1 MKLYKYLLFILFTFF
16 LLVFF
21 LELSSFSDGPPA
33 SRTAAPGELNC
44 SNGYCHN
51 SFSLNSGPGMASL
64 SGDIFENGFRAGQTY
79 TITAKVKQDGQQR
92 FGFMVMAY
100 DSLGQISG
108 GSVSLAE
115 PDRTQLTE
123 NQAGDR
129 IYVSH
134 DPANITSDSS
144 EWTFNWTAPN
154 TESTPEE
161 ISFYA
166 AFVAANNNN
175 NSAGDY
181 VYAIR
186 ADAGLDSS
194 WATPIAHELSNQDVK
209 ISFDH
214 VSGRIQVES
223 QQSSG
228 KMTRIE
234 VVSLNGQLSYKNE
247 AYLLPYIPYNVHTK
261 AWAGGIYILKIQQA
275 DKFRAEKFRLI
286 R

>member
-16 LLVFF
+16 LLVFV

-51 SFSLNSGPGMASL
+51 SFPLNSGPGMASL
-64 SGDIFENGFRAGQTY
+64 SGDIFETGFRAGQTY
-79 TITAKVKQDGQQR
+79 TLTAKVKQGGQQR

-100 DSLGQISG
+100 DSLSQNSG

-115 PDRTQLTE
+115 PERTQLTE
-123 NQAGDR
+123 NLAGDR
-129 IYVSH
+129 VYVTH
-134 DPANITSDSS
+134 DPANITADSS

-154 TESTPEE
+154 TETAADQL
-161 ISFYA
+161 SFYA

-186 ADAGLDSS
+186 ADVSRDTS
-194 WATPIAHELSNQDVK
+194 WATPIDHELSDQEVE
-209 ISFDH
+209 IRFDKAN
-214 VSGRIQVES
+214 GRIQVES
-223 QQSSG
+223 QQGSG
-228 KMTRIE
+228 KLTRIE
-234 VVSLNGQLSYKNE
+234 VVSLNGQLSYRNE
-247 AYLLPYIPYNVHTK
+247 AYLLPYIPFNVHTN
-261 AWAGGIYILKIQQA
+261 AWADGIYLLKIQQG

-286 R
+286 Q